1 MKLGLSLVVGT
12 MEVEVNMIELTLD
25 QVQALAQAGNPP
37 TVIDPTTR
45 MTYALVAT
53 HAGSSSQ
60 ETHGPRETPAPPW
73 KFLVVR
79 KHPWRKQLYIKGR
92 NMTVRQL
99 VGGVK
104 ANKFSD
110 EQAAGN
116 YNLPVEAI
124 REALEY
130 FEANPEVIALD
141 HATEMYL
148 LSLEG
153 GKGRGPESVP
163 R

>member
-1 MKLGLSLVVGT
+1 MQA
-12 MEVEVNMIELTLD
+12 EVNMIELTLD
-25 QVQALAQAGNPP
+25 QVHALAQAGSPP

-45 MTYALVAT
+45 KTYALVPT
-53 HAGSSSQ
+53 DAGSSSQ
-60 ETHGPRETPAPPW
+60 ETHEPRETPAPPW
-73 KFLVVR
+73 KYLVVR

-92 NMTVRQL
+92 NMTVRHL
-99 VGGVK
+99 VGTVK
-104 ANKFSD
+104 ANAFTE
-110 EQAAGN
+110 EQAAKDLH
-116 YNLPVEAI
+116 LPVEAI
-124 REALEY
+124 REALAY

>member
-1 MKLGLSLVVGT
+1 
-12 MEVEVNMIELTLD
+12 MIELTLD
-25 QVQALAQAGNPP
+25 QAQVLAQAGSPP

-45 MTYALVAT
+45 KTYALVPT
-53 HAGSSSQ
+53 DAGSSSQ
-60 ETHGPRETPAPPW
+60 ERPGPRETPAPPW
-73 KFLVVR
+73 KYLVVR
-79 KHPWRKQLYIKGR
+79 KHPWRKQLYIQGR

-99 VGGVK
+99 VGTVK
-104 ANKFSD
+104 ANRFTE
-110 EQAAGN
+110 EQAAQDLH
-116 YNLPVEAI
+116 LPVEAI
-124 REALEY
+124 REALAY